1 MPYFRQILT
10 VVVVPLAVE
19 GVVPLWVVADR
30 NGGSLPDLVST
41 AYAQVDEDEN
51 DPPGQSKSPGEPT
64 SPGGQPKSRSTP
76 PPPPPP
82 RPTPPPP
89 PPPNQGE
96 LFRAG
101 GSSDGPVPM
110 LPKGGCPR
118 EYPEQRG
125 DACFR

>member
-10 VVVVPLAVE
+10 VVVVLLAVE
-19 GVVPLWVVADR
+19 GVVALWVVADR
-30 NGGSLPDLVST
+30 NGGSLPGLVST
-41 AYAQVDEDEN
+41 AHAQVDEDEN

-64 SPGGQPKSRSTP
+64 SPGGQPKPKSTP